1 MGTKFTEIYNCFLGK
16 ITDDM
21 YMELTPVDTVKDL
34 QNLLLCAIDGFEFPR
49 VRLDEYTVD
58 VQQKWEHDLNMDDF
72 VIGYIWNEIEIDDLT
87 DTPQSQMAII
97 DNSEFNA
104 TLTHEEKNILATLMM
119 EGWLQRQITSIENI
133 RMKYSGSDF
142 KLTSQA
148 NHLSKLLNLLSEVQ
162 RQSHHLQRLY
172 KRRRTCKDSGL
183 IESNWDVLRFG
194 TYNSQIIQGKK
205 LSELLKDYALKSEL
219 AHMEELPE
227 DDTDEI

>member
-49 VRLDEYTVD
+49 VRLDEYTID
-58 VQQKWEHDLNMDDF
+58 VQQKWEHDLSMDDF

-87 DTPQSQMAII
+87 DTPQSQMAVI

-172 KRRRTCKDSGL
+172 KRRRINKDSGM
-183 IESNWDVLRFG
+183 IESNWDILRFG
-194 TYNSQIIQGKK
+194 TYSP
-205 LSELLKDYALKSEL
+205 KDAK
-219 AHMEELPE
+219 
-227 DDTDEI
+227 